1 MSDSFGMRG
10 YKEAQQEDMFSYVSM
25 EDAVPADH
33 PLRRIKAFIE
43 PIFEE
48 MWSDFDGLYSGVGRP
63 SIPPEQLLKALLLQ
77 VLFTIR
83 SETQL
88 VEQLRYNLLYR
99 WFVGLGMSGRVWDR
113 STFSKNRE
121 RLIEGEIA
129 DEFFSQ
135 VVGLAE
141 KMKLVSKDHF
151 SVDGSLIEAWA
162 SLKSFQKKE
171 SEQDNKTDDSGDA
184 GRNQSVDF
192 HGEKRSNVTH
202 ESKTDPDAKLY
213 TKSKGQTAK
222 LSFMGH
228 VTMENRNGLA
238 VDTRV
243 TAPGYHAEPDA
254 ALEMAQGLTDGR
266 RKTLGGDKHY
276 DQQSLTDGLKEM
288 NIASHAAQNI
298 HSRRHTSSINGRTT
312 RHGGYQISQRK
323 RKRIEEIFGW
333 LKTIGLMRRPMV
345 RGLNKMGWMFSFSVA
360 VYNLVRINN
369 LCRA

>member
-1 MSDSFGMRG
+1 MRG
-10 YKEAQQEDMFSYVSM
+10 YKETQQEDMFSYVSL
-25 EDAVPADH
+25 EDAVPVDH
-33 PLRRIKAFIE
+33 PLRRIKAFVE
-43 PIFEE
+43 PILDE
-48 MWSDFDGLYSGVGRP
+48 MWADFDGLYGSVGRP

-99 WFVGLGMSGRVWDR
+99 WFVGLGMSGKVWVR
-113 STFSKNRE
+113 STFSKNRV

-135 VVGLAE
+135 VVALAE
-141 KMKLVSKDHF
+141 KKNLISKEHF

-171 SEQDNKTDDSGDA
+171 DDAENKSDDSGDG

-192 HGEKRSNVTH
+192 HGEKRSNETH

-213 TKSKGQTAK
+213 TKSKGQAAK
-222 LSFMGH
+222 LSMMGH

-243 TAPGYHAEPDA
+243 TVPGYHAEPDA
-254 ALEMAQGLTDGR
+254 ALEMAQGLADGR

-276 DQQSLTDGLKEM
+276 DQQPLAEGLKKM
-288 NIASHAAQNI
+288 KISSHAAQNI
-298 HSRRHTSSINGRTT
+298 HSRRHTSSVDGRTT
-312 RHGGYQISQRK
+312 RHEGYEISQRK

-345 RGLNKMGWMFSFSVA
+345 RGLNKVGWMFSFSVA

-369 LCRA
+369 LCQA